1 MDGETTAH
9 LSSRTSLKPALKA
22 WEIYLA
28 DQGSSPHTITAF
40 IGDLNILASYLPPDK
55 SLGDISLIDLKNFLH
70 WMEHEREVPC
80 SPKTLARRITS
91 LKSFFRWLHEGGV
104 IGANPAAKIVQK
116 TVRSPLPDILSPEEV
131 ELVLETADQL
141 RKGPDPDLRSYT
153 LFALLI
159 ATGIKKGECL
169 NLSPNHI
176 HLDAPQGPL
185 VFIRYA
191 SPQNRYKERK
201 IPLPERWVE
210 VYHLYQAAHQLTD
223 QLFPWSARMLEY
235 ILEDLGKEAGLDKR
249 ISFSMCRWSA
259 ALLDWRN
266 GMEHNKIRQKLGIS
280 EVQWREVSRKLQNLS
295 RELDQED
302 NPSAD
307 QDSENH
313 DPDSAAG

>member
-1 MDGETTAH
+1 MNGETSAQ
-9 LSSRTSLKPALKA
+9 LSSQTTLKPVLKA

-55 SLGDISLIDLKNFLH
+55 TVGEISLIDLKNFLH

-104 IGANPAAKIVQK
+104 IAANPAAKVVQK
-116 TVRSPLPDILSPEEV
+116 TVRSPLPDVLSPEEV
-131 ELVLETADQL
+131 EVILDTADQL
-141 RKGPDPDLRSYT
+141 RAGPDPDLRSYT
-153 LFALLI
+153 LFGLLI

-169 NLSPNHI
+169 NLNPNHI
-176 HLDAPQGPL
+176 HLDAPEGPL

-201 IPLPERWVE
+201 IPLPEKWVV
-210 VYHLYQAAHQLTD
+210 VYRQYRHKHQLTD
-223 QLFPWSARMLEY
+223 KVFPWSARMLEY
-235 ILEDLGKEAGLDKR
+235 ILEDLGEEAGLDKR
-249 ISFSMCRWSA
+249 VSFSMCRWSS
-259 ALLDWRN
+259 ALLDWQE
-266 GMEHNKIRQKLGIS
+266 GKDHNKIRQKLGIS

-295 RELDQED
+295 RQLDQKDESSEIE
-302 NPSAD
+302 PAD
-307 QDSENH
+307 LQI
-313 DPDSAAG
+313 